1 MCIGTVAAIGLIGGI
16 VSAAGTVY
24 AGIAQKQSLD
34 YQSQVAANNAITA
47 QQNAKYAIEA
57 GAEKTAAVSLQEAE
71 RGGEIKAAQAASGT
85 DVNTGSNKDVQVS
98 QRELGKLNTLQEMNK
113 AQQIAYGYR
122 TQATNFQAQSQL
134 YGYEAPQ
141 AEIGADIGAAGQVF
155 GAAAKWY
162 GPTPGGSPYNT
173 ANPTGA

>member
-98 QRELGKLNTLQEMNK
+98 QRELGKLNK